1 MPLLIVEHRNGP
13 ASLPKIGA
21 RARAGQGCAV
31 GPSHRSN
38 YDIVSLMGAHS
49 CGLTCN
55 WVSSRGPRLCA
66 CARQCVL
73 AMQCRAV
80 GSGGMGAW
88 RRTWQSSCVGT
99 STRASRASAGSRTGV
114 GSSFTPGALHPSLLQ
129 PYSRTIPAS
138 SRRERWGAAKCLKD
152 QRKKVGNIFWCVRPQ
167 CTKQHPT
174 EHRALGPDWGG

>member
-138 SRRERWGAAKCLKD
+138 SRRERWG
-152 QRKKVGNIFWCVRPQ
+152 VGGEHFLLCAT
-167 CTKQHPT
+167 TKQHPT
-174 EHRALGPDWGG
+174 TEHRAHWGQTGADDSECETRNI